1 MKIMILDDE
10 FPVIRKIRNIIKEC
24 FSDQD
29 ELKIIHFIDIKEML
43 KHAIWFRDIDIACLD
58 INLQCDGCNGID
70 AAKRLKIFNG
80 HTLIIFITVHT
91 DYYKELVNAEPF
103 RFILK
108 DELHKELPIALQDA
122 RRRLERC
129 PNDFAYKFKRKEY
142 KESMDDIMY
151 FWSGEHRYVYM
162 KLCDGTIKKFIA
174 QMDELE
180 EELRKL
186 KYIFIRANKSYIV
199 NPIYIEWENEEFLI
213 ISGLEIKKTL
223 YYHTIK

>member
-1 MKIMILDDE
+1 MKILILDDE
-10 FPVIRKIRNIIKEC
+10 FPVIRKIRNIIKDC
-24 FSDQD
+24 FSDQED
-29 ELKIIHFIDIKEML
+29 LQIIHFIDIKEML

-58 INLQCDGCNGID
+58 INLQCEDCNGID
-70 AAKRLKIFNG
+70 AAKRLKLFNG
-80 HTLIIFITVHT
+80 HTQIIFITVHT
-91 DYYKELVNAEPF
+91 DYYRDLVNAEPF
-103 RFILK
+103 RFVLK
-108 DELHKELPIALQDA
+108 GDVVRDLPAAIRDA
-122 RRRLERC
+122 RRRLEQC

-151 FWSGEHRYVYM
+151 FWSGEHRYVFM
-162 KLCDGTIKKFIA
+162 RLCDGSIKKFIA

-186 KYIFIRANKSYIV
+186 KYIFIRTSKSYIV

-213 ISGLEIKKTL
+213 IDGLEIKKTQ